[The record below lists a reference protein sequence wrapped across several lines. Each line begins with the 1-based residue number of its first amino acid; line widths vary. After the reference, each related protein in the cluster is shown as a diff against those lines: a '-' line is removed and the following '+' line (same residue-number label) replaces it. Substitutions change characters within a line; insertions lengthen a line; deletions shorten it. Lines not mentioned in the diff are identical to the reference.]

1 MANLTRLRS
10 LKGKE
15 KDVSKKI
22 NIYIAP
28 WRPKTQRY
36 WEDKRAKPS
45 KTKARYSRPTC
56 KNCSYLYIH
65 TFILEHY
72 NSTQYC
78 KTETV
83 FFIFPFLQTNITSQ
97 MCPLK
102 MLKLDSL
109 QLQHFRSHK
118 KNQNR
123 CHHADTFHRRSPAQN
138 IRYLNKFGAV
148 ALSLTSLHGELI
160 ALPILPSCI

>member
-1 MANLTRLRS
+1 M
-10 LKGKE
+10 
-15 KDVSKKI
+15 
-22 NIYIAP
+22 
-28 WRPKTQRY
+28 KT
-36 WEDKRAKPS
+36 EDTEVLGRELNQPD
-45 KTKARYSRPTC
+45 TVDQPVRTARIFV
-56 KNCSYLYIH
+56 N
-65 TFILEHY
+65 HY

-83 FFIFPFLQTNITSQ
+83 FSIFPVLQTNITSQ

-123 CHHADTFHRRSPAQN
+123 CHHADTFHRLK
-138 IRYLNKFGAV
+138 IYG
-148 ALSLTSLHGELI
+148 I
-160 ALPILPSCI
+160 

>member
-1 MANLTRLRS
+1 MKTEDTEVLGRELNQPRS
-10 LKGKE
+10 
-15 KDVSKKI
+15 
-22 NIYIAP
+22 
-28 WRPKTQRY
+28 
-36 WEDKRAKPS
+36 KPD
-45 KTKARYSRPTC
+45 TVDQPVRTARIFV
-56 KNCSYLYIH
+56 N
-65 TFILEHY
+65 HY

-83 FFIFPFLQTNITSQ
+83 FSIFPVLQTNITSQ

-123 CHHADTFHRRSPAQN
+123 CHHAATFHRLK
-138 IRYLNKFGAV
+138 IYG
-148 ALSLTSLHGELI
+148 I
-160 ALPILPSCI
+160 

>member
-1 MANLTRLRS
+1 M
-10 LKGKE
+10 
-15 KDVSKKI
+15 
-22 NIYIAP
+22 
-28 WRPKTQRY
+28 KT
-36 WEDKRAKPS
+36 EDTEVLGRELNQPD
-45 KTKARYSRPTC
+45 TVDQPVRTARIFV
-56 KNCSYLYIH
+56 N
-65 TFILEHY
+65 HY

-83 FFIFPFLQTNITSQ
+83 FSIFPVLQTNITSQ

-148 ALSLTSLHGELI
+148 ALSLTSLHGEHI
-160 ALPILPSCI
+160 ALPILPIAVFKVAASRW